1 MNHIS
6 NTIEVEYAYY
16 RLEVDYNW
24 RKGNAG
30 DYFNPPDPN
39 ETDIKKVI
47 LTGFIND
54 DGSIE
59 DLNIDLTE
67 RINYNCPY
75 LPKNL
80 ELNIFEEI
88 EFDVESLM

>member
-6 NTIEVEYAYY
+6 NTIEVEYDYY
-16 RLEVDYNW
+16 RLEVNYNW

-39 ETDIKKVI
+39 ETDIEKVI